1 MISIEQLRR
10 NGRAAGYVDKIGDKS
25 KLCRR
30 PEIACSQDRA
40 VASDPLA
47 V

>member
-10 NGRAAGYVDKIGDKS
+10 NGRAAGYVDRFGDKS
-25 KLCRR
+25 KLCRP
-30 PEIACSQDRA
+30 PEIARAHDRA

-47 V
+47 L